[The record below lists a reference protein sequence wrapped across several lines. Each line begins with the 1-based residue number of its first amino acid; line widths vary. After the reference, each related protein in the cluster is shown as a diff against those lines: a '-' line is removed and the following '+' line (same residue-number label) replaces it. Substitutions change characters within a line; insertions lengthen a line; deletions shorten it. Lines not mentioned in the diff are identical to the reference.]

1 MRSLE
6 ETTRES
12 RSVGIEPGRR
22 IVLTVFGT
30 LGDLHPFLA
39 IALGLKTRGHQVV
52 VASYGRYREQ
62 VEALGLAFHTVRP
75 DLYSQAESDPVL
87 ARQVMDQR
95 RGLETVVRRLMAQL
109 RDSFDDLSV
118 AARGA
123 DLLVSH
129 AMTFATRLVAEVQ
142 GIRWASMLMAPCGF
156 LSAHDPPV
164 IGEAPYLTPMR
175 SLGPGF
181 HRTLYWLMRRV
192 IRSWGEPWHRLRSE
206 LGLPPAGEPVLDGQH
221 SPELVLAHFSALLG
235 APQPDWPP
243 QVRLT
248 GFPFYDPPGDSRLHP
263 DLETFLNDG
272 PPPIVFTLGS
282 SAVLDPGPFY
292 AESINAATLL
302 GRRAVLLVGSDARG
316 LSAGSL
322 PEGVAAF
329 AYAPF
334 SELFPRS
341 AAVVHQ
347 GGIGTVGLGMRAGVP
362 MLIVP
367 HAFDQP
373 DNAARAA
380 RLGVARVIPRRR
392 YTATR
397 AAFELRRLLE
407 GQDYAG
413 KAAEV
418 RRRVHDED
426 GVGAACDALEGL
438 MGEPHRGMQP

>member
-1 MRSLE
+1 MRTFE
-6 ETTRES
+6 ETARES
-12 RSVGIEPGRR
+12 RRVGIEPGCR

-39 IALGLKTRGHQVV
+39 IALGLKTRGHQVI
-52 VASYGRYREQ
+52 VASYDRYREQ
-62 VEALGLAFHTVRP
+62 VETLGLGFHAARP
-75 DLYSQAESDPVL
+75 DLYSQAESDPAL

-95 RGLETVVRRLMAQL
+95 RGLETVVRRLMAHL
-109 RDSFDDLSV
+109 RDSFDDLSE

-142 GIRWASMLMAPCGF
+142 GIRWASTLMAPSGF

-164 IGEAPYLTPMR
+164 IGEAPYLTPLR

-181 HRTLYWLMRRV
+181 HRPLFWLMRRV

-235 APQPDWPP
+235 APQRDWPP
-243 QVRLT
+243 QALIT
-248 GFPFYDPPGDSRLHP
+248 GFPFFDPPGESRLQP
-263 DLETFLNDG
+263 DLETYLDSG
-272 PPPIVFTLGS
+272 PPPIIFTLGS

-292 AESINAATLL
+292 AESITAATLL

-316 LSAGSL
+316 LPTGSL
-322 PEGVAAF
+322 PEGVATF

-347 GGIGTVGLGMRAGVP
+347 GGIGTVGLAMRAGLP

-380 RLGVARVIPRRR
+380 RLGVARVVPRRR
-392 YTATR
+392 YTAKR
-397 AAFELRRLLE
+397 AASELRRLLE
-407 GQDYAG
+407 RQDYAVR
-413 KAAEV
+413 AADV
-418 RRRVHDED
+418 RRRVQDED
-426 GVGAACDALEGL
+426 GVGAACDPLEGL
-438 MGEPHRGMQP
+438 MVEPHRGIQP

>member
-1 MRSLE
+1 MRSFE
-6 ETTRES
+6 ETARES
-12 RSVGIEPGRR
+12 RRVGIEPGRR

-39 IALGLKTRGHQVV
+39 FALGLKARGHRVI
-52 VASYGRYREQ
+52 VASYDRYREP
-62 VEALGLAFHTVRP
+62 VETLGLGFHAVRP
-75 DLYSQAESDPVL
+75 DLYSQAESDPAL

-95 RGLETVVRRLMAQL
+95 RGLETVVRRLMAHI
-109 RDSFDDLSV
+109 RDSFDDLSE

-142 GIRWASMLMAPCGF
+142 GIRWASTLMAPCGF

-164 IGEAPYLTPMR
+164 IGEAPYLTPLR

-181 HRTLYWLMRRV
+181 HRPLFWLMRRV
-192 IRSWGEPWHRLRSE
+192 IRSWGEPWHYLRSE
-206 LGLPPAGEPVLDGQH
+206 LGLPPGGEPVLDGQH

-235 APQPDWPP
+235 APQPDWPT
-243 QVRLT
+243 QARIT
-248 GFPFYDPPGDSRLHP
+248 GFPFFDAPGESRLHA
-263 DLETFLNDG
+263 DLETFLNSG
-272 PPPIVFTLGS
+272 PPPIIFTLGS

-292 AESINAATLL
+292 AESITAAKLL
-302 GRRAVLLVGSDARG
+302 RRRAVLLVGSDARG
-316 LSAGSL
+316 LPRGSL
-322 PEGVAAF
+322 PDGVATF

-347 GGIGTVGLGMRAGVP
+347 GGIGTVGLAMRAGLP

-380 RLGVARVIPRRR
+380 RLGVARVVPRRR
-392 YTATR
+392 YTAKR
-397 AAFELRRLLE
+397 AASELRRLLE
-407 GQDYAG
+407 RQDYAVR
-413 KAAEV
+413 AAYV
-418 RRRVHDED
+418 RRRVQDED
-426 GVGAACDALEGL
+426 GVGAACNALEGL
-438 MGEPHRGMQP
+438 MVEPHRDIQP

>member
-1 MRSLE
+1 MRSGQ
-6 ETTRES
+6 ETARQS
-12 RSVGIEPGRR
+12 RSTGIEPGRR

-39 IALGLKTRGHQVV
+39 IALGLKTRGHQVI

-62 VEALGLAFHTVRP
+62 VESLGLGFHAVRP
-75 DLYSQAESDPVL
+75 DLYSQAESDPAL

-95 RGLETVVRRLMAQL
+95 RGLETVIRRLMAQL
-109 RDSFDDLSV
+109 HDSFDDLSE

-129 AMTFATRLVAEVQ
+129 AMTFGTRLVAELQ

-156 LSAHDPPV
+156 LSAYDPPV
-164 IGEAPYLTPMR
+164 IGEAPYLAPLR

-181 HRTLYWLMRRV
+181 HRPLFWLMRRV

-221 SPELVLAHFSALLG
+221 SPELVLAHFSPLLG

-243 QVRLT
+243 QTRLT
-248 GFPFYDPPGDSRLHP
+248 GFPFFERPGDSRLDP

-272 PPPIVFTLGS
+272 PAPIVFSLGS

-292 AESINAATLL
+292 AESIAAAKSM

-316 LSAGSL
+316 LPTGSL

-341 AAVVHQ
+341 AAIVHQ
-347 GGIGTVGLGMRAGVP
+347 GGIGTVGQAMRAGLP

-392 YTATR
+392 YTAPR
-397 AAFELRRLLE
+397 AAAELLRLLE
-407 GQDYAG
+407 GHDYAVR
-413 KAAEV
+413 ADEV
-418 RRRVHDED
+418 RRRVHNED
-426 GVGAACDALEGL
+426 GVGSACDALEDL
-438 MGEPHRGMQP
+438 MGEPRAHN

>member
-1 MRSLE
+1 MRSFQ
-6 ETTRES
+6 ETARER
-12 RSVGIEPGRR
+12 RSIGIVPGRR

-39 IALGLKTRGHQVV
+39 IALELKTRGHQVI

-62 VEALGLAFHTVRP
+62 VETLGLGFHTVRP
-75 DLYSQAESDPVL
+75 DLYSQAESDPAL
-87 ARQVMDQR
+87 ARQVMDRR
-95 RGLETVVRRLMAQL
+95 RGLETVIRQLMAQL
-109 RDSFDDLSV
+109 RDSFDDLSE

-129 AMTFATRLVAEVQ
+129 SMTFGTRLVAEVQ
-142 GIRWASMLMAPCGF
+142 GIRWASMVMAPSGL
-156 LSAHDPPV
+156 LSAYDPPV
-164 IGEAPYLTPMR
+164 IGEAPYLTPLR

-181 HRTLYWLMRRV
+181 HRPLFWLMRRV
-192 IRSWGEPWHRLRSE
+192 IRSWGKPWHRLRSE

-221 SPELVLAHFSALLG
+221 SPELVLAHFSPLLG
-235 APQPDWPP
+235 APQPDWPS
-243 QVRLT
+243 QARLT
-248 GFPFYDPPGDSRLHP
+248 GFPFFDPPGNSQLHP

-282 SAVLDPGPFY
+282 SAVLDPGSFY
-292 AESINAATLL
+292 AESITAATSM
-302 GRRAVLLVGSDARG
+302 GRRAVLLVGSDAGG
-316 LSAGSL
+316 LPTGSL
-322 PEGVAAF
+322 PEGVVAF

-347 GGIGTVGLGMRAGVP
+347 GGIGSVGLAMRAGVP

-380 RLGVARVIPRRR
+380 RLGVARVIPRGR

-397 AAFELRRLLE
+397 ATSELRRLLE
-407 GQDYAG
+407 GQTYVAR
-413 KAAEV
+413 AAEV
-418 RRRVHDED
+418 RGRIHDED

-438 MGEPHRGMQP
+438 MDEPHRGIHP